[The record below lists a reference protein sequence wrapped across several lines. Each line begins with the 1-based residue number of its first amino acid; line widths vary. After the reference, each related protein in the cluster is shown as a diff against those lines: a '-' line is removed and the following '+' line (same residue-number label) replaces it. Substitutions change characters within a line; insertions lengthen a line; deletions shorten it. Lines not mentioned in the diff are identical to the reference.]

1 MPRQHLVQAAARR
14 LDEAAEALGDFLGVG
29 GPDEV
34 VGGDV
39 DEGVLDCVLGGLVSV
54 VICFDFCSCE

>member
-1 MPRQHLVQAAARR
+1 MPTQHLIQAAPGR
-14 LDEAAEALGDFLGVG
+14 LDEAAEALGDFLGLG

-39 DEGVLDCVLGGLVSV
+39 DEGMLFSEVKRWING
-54 VICFDFCSCE
+54 CS